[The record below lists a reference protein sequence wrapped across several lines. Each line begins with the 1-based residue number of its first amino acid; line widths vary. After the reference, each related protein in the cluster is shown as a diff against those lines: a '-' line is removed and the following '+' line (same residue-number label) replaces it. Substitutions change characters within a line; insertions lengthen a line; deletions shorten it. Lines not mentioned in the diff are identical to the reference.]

1 MSDTHF
7 ALKYFPSKL
16 VLLAVILGLLVIVGQ
31 IARAQPL
38 TVLHTFTGEQGDGAT
53 PYAGVILDRE
63 GNLYGTT
70 ELGGLGGG
78 GTVFK
83 LAPDGTL
90 EDIFPGYLGGSEPLA
105 DLLKVKNSIYGTTIA
120 GGTYG
125 GGTIFELTYVPKL
138 NRYQGETLFNFCA
151 LSCGYGYYQWP
162 DSDLVADAQGNLYGT
177 TRYGG
182 NEYGTVYE
190 VSPEGKETVLYAFCP
205 DEPKGCTDGSLPL
218 AGVVRDADGNLYGT
232 TYYGGAYGGVDGYG
246 TLFKVT
252 PAGTEIVLHSFEG
265 YQDGEDPSG
274 DLLWDKE
281 GNLYGTTLGTVFE
294 FTAAGVMET
303 LYVFQGVPDAIYSQA
318 GLTRDARGNLYG
330 TSVYGG
336 VHDNGAV
343 FKLTY
348 SKKQKT
354 YVEQVLY
361 SFTGGADGAN
371 PYSKLV
377 MDKAGNLYGT
387 TEQGGDLSLCYGR
400 GCGTVFKL
408 TP

>member
-1 MSDTHF
+1 M
-7 ALKYFPSKL
+7 
-16 VLLAVILGLLVIVGQ
+16 
-31 IARAQPL
+31 
-38 TVLHTFTGEQGDGAT
+38 
-53 PYAGVILDRE
+53 
-63 GNLYGTT
+63 
-70 ELGGLGGG
+70 
-78 GTVFK
+78 
-83 LAPDGTL
+83 
-90 EDIFPGYLGGSEPLA
+90 
-105 DLLKVKNSIYGTTIA
+105 
-120 GGTYG
+120 
-125 GGTIFELTYVPKL
+125 
-138 NRYQGETLFNFCA
+138 
-151 LSCGYGYYQWP
+151 
-162 DSDLVADAQGNLYGT
+162 VADAEGNLYGT

-182 NEYGTVYE
+182 NEVNEVGTVYE
-190 VSPEGKETVLYAFCP
+190 VSPEGTETVLYAFCP
-205 DEPKGCTDGSLPL
+205 DPLNGCTDGSEPM

-232 TYYGGAYGGVDGYG
+232 THYGGAYGGADGYG
-246 TLFKVT
+246 TVFKVT
-252 PAGTEIVLHSFEG
+252 PDGTETVLHSFEG
-265 YQDGEDPSG
+265 YQDGENPSG
-274 DLLWDKE
+274 DLLWDKQ

-294 FTAAGVMET
+294 FKAAGVMET
-303 LYVFQGVPDAIYSQA
+303 LYVFQGAPDAIYSRA

-336 VHDNGAV
+336 VYDNGAV

-371 PYSKLV
+371 PYSKLA